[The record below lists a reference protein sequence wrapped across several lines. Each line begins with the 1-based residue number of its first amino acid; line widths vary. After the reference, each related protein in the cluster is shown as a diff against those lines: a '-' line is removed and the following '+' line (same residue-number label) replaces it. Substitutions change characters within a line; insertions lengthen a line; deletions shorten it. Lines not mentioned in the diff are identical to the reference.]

1 MKKYLI
7 FIFIVIELSSFAQ
20 KSPNQNINLRVGIGQ
35 PSGYSNFDTYGLTYS
50 IGYERQILKK
60 IISKD
65 LLRINPSLNFGHF
78 SSDKINYAISNHN
91 YSSYEQRSVNSF
103 ILDTRINF
111 DVVQIKSFSIVV
123 SSGIF
128 LGIRNTTYNSSP
140 NISSNIHS
148 KYRYGNFGGLYAFG
162 IRFNSLKDR
171 LGFNIIRTNYIDLF
185 KEHNIML
192 GVEYKL

>member
-1 MKKYLI
+1 MKKYVI

-20 KSPNQNINLRVGIGQ
+20 KSPNQNINLSVGLGQ
-35 PSGYSNFDTYGLTYS
+35 TTGYYNFDSYGLAYS

-65 LLRINPSLNFGHF
+65 LLRINSNLNFGHF
-78 SSDKINYAISNHN
+78 SSDKNY
-91 YSSYEQRSVNSF
+91 YSAYEQRSVNSF
-103 ILDTRINF
+103 ILDTKINF
-111 DVVQIKSFSIVV
+111 DLVQIKSFSIVV
-123 SSGIF
+123 SPGIF

-140 NISSNIHS
+140 NISSNSSLKH
-148 KYRYGNFGGLYAFG
+148 RYGNLGGLYAFG

-171 LGFNIIRTNYIDLF
+171 LGFNIMNTNYIDLF
-185 KEHNIML
+185 KERNIML

>member
-1 MKKYLI
+1 MKKYFF
-7 FIFIVIELSSFAQ
+7 FIFIVIELSSFSQ
-20 KSPNQNINLRVGIGQ
+20 KSPNQNINLSVGLGQ
-35 PSGYSNFDTYGLTYS
+35 TPGYYNFDSYGLAYS

-65 LLRINPSLNFGHF
+65 LLRINPSIKFGHF
-78 SSDKINYAISNHN
+78 SSDKNY

-103 ILDTRINF
+103 IVDTKINF

-123 SSGIF
+123 SPGIF
-128 LGIRNTTYNSSP
+128 LGIRNTTHNLSP
-140 NISSNIHS
+140 KKH
-148 KYRYGNFGGLYAFG
+148 RYGNLGGLYAFG

-171 LGFNIIRTNYIDLF
+171 LGFNIMNTNYIDFF
-185 KEHNIML
+185 KERNIML